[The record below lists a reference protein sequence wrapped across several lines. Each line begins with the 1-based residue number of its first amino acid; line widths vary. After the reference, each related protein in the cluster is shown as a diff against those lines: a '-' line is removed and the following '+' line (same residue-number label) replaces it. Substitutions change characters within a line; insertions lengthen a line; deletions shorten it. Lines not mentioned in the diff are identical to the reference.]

1 MNYIEL
7 LGPQGVGKT
16 TLLNQLAERRTEEYE
31 WKTYEEA
38 IKEVA
43 QSLSFNEM
51 KTIYGKVLY
60 LLNKLNPVD
69 FKRMGLA
76 SRIIKDAIP
85 EHSENAK
92 SQYDNLFELHLSY
105 MANNDLGVSSLKK
118 IQLLNWHVKTLS
130 RYFIFDTIQYQS
142 TIVLDEGL
150 LKNIYGFSEFHESKF
165 NTCAMPDAVINCYLS
180 YEENIRRIRERQD
193 KTGRLSIMHRGTK
206 DKYTLE
212 DRVEMIAK
220 LNNKKV
226 EVIKNANIP
235 VLDVNMDDILQSD
248 KIKYV
253 DSFIKKY
260 SIK

>member
-1 MNYIEL
+1 
-7 LGPQGVGKT
+7 
-16 TLLNQLAERRTEEYE
+16 
-31 WKTYEEA
+31 
-38 IKEVA
+38 
-43 QSLSFNEM
+43 
-51 KTIYGKVLY
+51 
-60 LLNKLNPVD
+60 
-69 FKRMGLA
+69 
-76 SRIIKDAIP
+76 
-85 EHSENAK
+85 
-92 SQYDNLFELHLSY
+92 
-105 MANNDLGVSSLKK
+105 
-118 IQLLNWHVKTLS
+118 
-130 RYFIFDTIQYQS
+130 
-142 TIVLDEGL
+142 
-150 LKNIYGFSEFHESKF
+150 
-165 NTCAMPDAVINCYLS
+165 MPDAVINCYLS

-212 DRVEMIAK
+212 DRVEMITK